1 MSAPCVLLWL
11 CLCRNTFISGA
22 PDNIKEWY
30 CEDGKFIQNLSGHNA
45 VINALAINQDG
56 VLVSG
61 ADNGSLSFW
70 DYRSG
75 YRFQQS
81 ESIVQP
87 GWLDSEAGIY
97 AMTFAKSGS
106 RLIAC
111 EADKT
116 IKFYKED
123 ANSVRSMRK
132 GVVHSSRTLCIDAC
146 FRGMHLPCR

>member
-1 MSAPCVLLWL
+1 MQVRLRGAHSTLHVSACAWVNDAVSAPCVLLCAHPCRL
-11 CLCRNTFISGA
+11 YPCRNTFISGA

-45 VINALAINQDG
+45 AINALAINQDG

-97 AMTFAKSGS
+97 AMTFDKSGS
-106 RLIAC
+106 RLITC
-111 EADKT
+111 EADET
-116 IKFYKED
+116 IKFYKEV
-123 ANSVRSMRK
+123 AN
-132 GVVHSSRTLCIDAC
+132 
-146 FRGMHLPCR
+146 